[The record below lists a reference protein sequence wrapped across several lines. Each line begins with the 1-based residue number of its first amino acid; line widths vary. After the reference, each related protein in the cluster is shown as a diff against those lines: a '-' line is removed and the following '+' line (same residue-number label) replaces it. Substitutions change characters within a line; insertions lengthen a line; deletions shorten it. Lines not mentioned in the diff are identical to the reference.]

1 MLDYAALDA
10 KVTRELLSPLRTK
23 IHEADLDEVAVIE
36 NRAVPAFVW
45 LACSGAAFD
54 ADAWTRLASEAAE
67 CERGLVERLDALAP
81 VRESCFGPGAWNWN
95 STKRDVIEVFATL
108 GIQLE
113 NSKDETLARVDH
125 PLAAIL
131 REHRSTR
138 QLVKTFGR
146 TWLKF
151 LQDGRIF
158 AKWNPL
164 GTAAGRSSCKEPNL
178 QQVPKDLR
186 YRQCFAARPGRVL
199 VKADYSQLQLRIAC
213 RVAKEKRM
221 LEAYQRG
228 EDLHTLTAKS
238 ITGKA
243 EVTKAD
249 RQTAKAVNFGLL
261 FGLGVKGLQSH
272 AKKEYG
278 LDLSQDEAE
287 TYRARFFET
296 YPALKE
302 WHKREGRSHA
312 TECRTRLGR
321 RRLLD
326 NQTPYTHR
334 LNSPVQGD
342 EADGAKQALALLW
355 ERREQC
361 PGAFPVLFVHDEIV
375 IEADADQAEA
385 AKAWLLTAMH
395 DGMKDILAPVPCVV
409 EAQIVPSWGGGD

>member
-10 KVTRELLSPLRTK
+10 KVTRELLSPLRAK
-23 IHEADLDEVAVIE
+23 IHEAGLDAVADIE
-36 NRAVPAFVW
+36 NRAVPAFIW

-54 ADAWTRLASEAAE
+54 ADGWTRLATEAAE
-67 CERGLVERLDALAP
+67 RERGIVERLDAAAP

-95 STKRDVIEVFATL
+95 SPRDVTEAFATL
-108 GIQLE
+108 GIQLD
-113 NSKDETLARVDH
+113 STKDEALAGVDH
-125 PLAAIL
+125 PLAAVL
-131 REHRSTR
+131 REHRSAK

-186 YRQCFAARPGRVL
+186 YRQCFTAPLGRVL

-261 FGLGVKGLQSH
+261 FGLGARGLQSY

-278 LDLSQDEAE
+278 LELSPEEAE
-287 TYRARFFET
+287 TYRARFFAA
-296 YPALKE
+296 YPALE
-302 WHKREGRSHA
+302 QWHKREGRSHA
-312 TECRTRLGR
+312 KECRTRLGR

-326 NQTPYTHR
+326 DKTPYTHR
-334 LNSPVQGD
+334 LNTPVQGA
-342 EADGAKQALALLW
+342 EADGAKQAMALLW

-375 IEADADQAEA
+375 VEADTDQAEA
-385 AKAWLLTAMH
+385 AKAWLVTAMK
-395 DGMKDILAPVPCVV
+395 DGMEKILAPVRCEV
-409 EAQIVPSWGGGD
+409 EAQIVPSWGGGE